1 MLPHEYVEETSLSL
15 SPAAPPPPERRDG
28 QRHLTILRVGALTI
42 NGVREL
48 CLVRNISAGGVMAH
62 VYRQIGVG
70 TEVEI
75 EIKNDLPIHGKVVW
89 ERDSNIGVAFDDKID
104 VPGLLAASKLLGDGR
119 RARSPRVQVD
129 RHARLRCG
137 ADVYEVHACDVSQG
151 GVKIET
157 DAELPID
164 ADVVVTLEG
173 FRPLAGIVRWARDG
187 FAGRI
192 FIQVIPI
199 AELCEWLRASDA
211 PSER

>member
-15 SPAAPPPPERRDG
+15 SPAAPAPPERREG

-42 NGVREL
+42 DGVREL

-75 EIKNDLPIHGKVVW
+75 EIKNDLPIRGKVVW
-89 ERDSNIGVAFDDKID
+89 ERDSNIGVAFDEKID

-119 RARSPRVQVD
+119 RARSPRVEVD
-129 RHARLRCG
+129 RKARLRCG
-137 ADVYEVHACDVSQG
+137 ADVYEVHVCDVSQG

-157 DAELPID
+157 DAELPMNG
-164 ADVVVTLEG
+164 DVVVTLEG
-173 FRPLAGIVRWARDG
+173 FRPLPGIVRWAHDG
-187 FAGRI
+187 QAGI
-192 FIQVIPI
+192 NFIQVIPI
-199 AELCEWLRASDA
+199 AELCEWLRAGDTR
-211 PSER
+211 PER